1 MNLIVFQTNTTH
13 ITYTN
18 VIRHEVPPASS
29 VISRDTI
36 FNIEVSCIMPRDPD
50 PELSIE
56 PQDPVALPIDGT
68 GDFRVIMNLFSD
80 QSFRTIVQVRPMITK
95 IAWDS

>member
-1 MNLIVFQTNTTH
+1 MNLTCISDKYNSYH
-13 ITYTN
+13 LHKCHC
-18 VIRHEVPPASS
+18 HEVPPASS

-80 QSFRTIVQVRPMITK
+80 QSFRIIVQVRPMITK